1 MKVSHLAV
9 SFVVSVCVY
18 LTGTLLFGQF
28 NAAAYDSLEAGIARL
43 EDNLVTLQHT
53 GEMLYGR
60 VEMLRRSRDTV
71 QVAARDLQLY
81 APGES
86 VVRVSGFDARPSA
99 VSPGA
104 VIRFQSN
111 RPDNRPLIRAAAV
124 IAFFVTL
131 LLSVVSQP
139 SESQRHRGR
148 TMTQR
153 QPEILRA
160 SR

>member
-28 NAAAYDSLEAGIARL
+28 NQAAYDSLEAGVVRV
-43 EDNLVTLQHT
+43 ERNLVALQHT
-53 GEMLYGR
+53 SEMLYGR

-86 VVRVSGFDARPSA
+86 VVRVSGFGARENSI
-99 VSPGA
+99 SPGA
-104 VIRFQSN
+104 VIRFQSD
-111 RPDNRPLIRAAAV
+111 RPDNRPVIRAAAV
-124 IAFFVTL
+124 VAFFVTL

-139 SESQRHRGR
+139 SEPQRRR
-148 TMTQR
+148 NMTSR
-153 QPEILRA
+153 QTEILRA